1 MNIIIEDNIDFYKQI
16 YDNETSDD
24 DTNDNICL
32 ITKLPLDK
40 NKIVLPCNHSFN
52 FMPLY
57 KEVYNQKIKTSISH
71 LETTKLRYNQIK
83 CPYCRHTFDFL
94 LPHVRINEQMTFC
107 NGINSPAPLCM
118 PFHTCKYIFS
128 TGKNKNTQCSKD
140 GYFEGDHCYCVMHH
154 KTMSKKHIS
163 SKSIIGSKTNANT
176 NTTSND
182 YIQSCSVIL
191 KTGKRIGQPCG
202 AKVIDSSTNCCKRHN
217 NANSSESVVLSSNL

>member
-57 KEVYNQKIKTSISH
+57 KEVYNQKIKTY
-71 LETTKLRYNQIK
+71 LETTTLKYNQIK
-83 CPYCRHTFDFL
+83 CPYCRHTFDML
-94 LPHVRINEQMTFC
+94 LPHVRINKQMVFC
-107 NGINSPAPLCM
+107 NGINSPATLCM
-118 PFHTCKYIFS
+118 PFHTCKYIFG
-128 TGKNKNTQCSKD
+128 TGKNKNTQCNKN
-140 GYFEGDHCYCVMHH
+140 GYFEGDNCYCVMHH
-154 KTMSKKHIS
+154 KTMLKKHLSLKNTIV
-163 SKSIIGSKTNANT
+163 GPTTTTDTNTKTN
-176 NTTSND
+176 
-182 YIQSCSVIL
+182 YCIQSCSVIL

-202 AKVIDSSTNCCKRHN
+202 AKIIDVNSSTCFCKRHN
-217 NANSSESVVLSSNL
+217 KANNNISGIIST